1 MFNKTKKNIE
11 EKNVDPKDYFVLDI
25 QKKIIYL

>member
-11 EKNVDPKDYFVLDI
+11 EKNADPKDYFVLDI